1 MSREGRLRVEGRRGW
16 TLLQGRERTQDLEE
30 DLGEF
35 LSLERKE
42 TLRPGAGVEIVRVL
56 LPLFNSSLF

>member
-1 MSREGRLRVEGRRGW
+1 MRFERVKGRRRW
-16 TLLQGRERTQDLEE
+16 TLLQGRKEIQDLKQ

-42 TLRPGAGVEIVRVL
+42 TLKLGAGVEIVRIPL
-56 LPLFNSSLF
+56 LSLIQV